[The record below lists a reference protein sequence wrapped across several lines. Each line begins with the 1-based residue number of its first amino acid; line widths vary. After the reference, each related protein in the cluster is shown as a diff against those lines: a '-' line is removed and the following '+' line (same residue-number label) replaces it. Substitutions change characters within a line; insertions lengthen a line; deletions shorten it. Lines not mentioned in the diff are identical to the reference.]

1 MNVMKLINLPS
12 LFTVFR
18 TVIISIKVK
27 PSHFICFTDTR
38 HVMPTSMATTYKLND
53 RPSSR
58 FSFFSVSVLIFT
70 PLYSLRIYLVD
81 SMLRGC
87 RNMYRITYIIVTDV
101 LVFFVVYF
109 QFSFLLTFI
118 IHGSLTCYN

>member
-38 HVMPTSMATTYKLND
+38 HVMPTSMATIYKLKD

-58 FSFFSVSVLIFT
+58 FSFFFCLCTHIHA
-70 PLYSLRIYLVD
+70 LVQ
-81 SMLRGC
+81 SPHIPSGF
-87 RNMYRITYIIVTDV
+87 YA
-101 LVFFVVYF
+101 
-109 QFSFLLTFI
+109 
-118 IHGSLTCYN
+118 